1 LRLIRNELGGKR
13 KSRVG
18 CAEVSWSG
26 VRGKHK
32 SRVGCAE
39 VSWSGVRME
48 LGKSARVE
56 WDVLR

>member
-1 LRLIRNELGGKR
+1 
-13 KSRVG
+13 VG

-26 VRGKHK
+26 VRGKRK

-48 LGKSARVE
+48 LGESARVE
-56 WDVLR
+56 AKKRVGPKLERKKNKS